1 MPELVNDLEVL
12 MDTANLDRVHLVG
25 HDSGAGVAWA
35 AASTLSNRLASLT
48 TLSCPHPAADPQALA
63 TPRQALVSSW
73 YISIF
78 SFQLPSLPERLLI
91 GPNGTATRLSRML
104 QTFHQAPERA
114 DRDARTMAGPG
125 SFTAALNWYR
135 ALPLTNSRP
144 YFQTISVP
152 TMYVWSDRDTSVLA
166 QGARRSARHVSG
178 DFRFEILHGVSH
190 WIPEEQPGT
199 VADLLLDW
207 FAAHPI

>member
-1 MPELVNDLEVL
+1 MPELVNDLEAL
-12 MDTANLDRVHLVG
+12 INTANLDRVHLVG

-48 TLSCPHPAADPQALA
+48 TLWVPHPAAFAQALA
-63 TPRQALVSSW
+63 TPRQALASW
-73 YISIF
+73 YIYF
-78 SFQLPSLPERLLI
+78 FQLPSLPERLLI

-104 QTFHQAPERA
+104 QNSHQATERA
-114 DRDARTMAGPG
+114 DRDARIMAGPG
-125 SFTAALNWYR
+125 AFTAALNWYR

-144 YFQTISVP
+144 YFQAISVP
-152 TMYVWSDRDTSVLA
+152 TMYVWGDRDTSVLA
-166 QGARRSARHVSG
+166 QGARRCARHVSG
-178 DFRFEILHGVSH
+178 DFRFEILYGVSH